1 MSSETQSLSATK
13 AFDPLKVGSNELSN
27 RIVLAPLTRYRAA
40 NNHEPSDLQLE
51 YYTQR
56 AQYPGTLLITEATLV
71 SEQAGGYPNVLGLW
85 SESQTK
91 GWKKIVDSVHSK
103 KSFISA
109 QLWSLGRQADPGYLA
124 SQNLS
129 YISASDV
136 YNNDDKRAKAEKA
149 NNPLRALTKD
159 EIKIHV
165 DYFVKAAKNAI
176 FGSGFDYVEI
186 HSANGYLF
194 DQFLQSST
202 NKRTDEYGGSIENRA
217 RFLFET
223 IDALIEAVGAE
234 KVAIRLS
241 PWGTFGEMAGDTD
254 TEIVAIHSYVASE
267 LQKRKLAG
275 KEIAY
280 LSLVEP
286 EVTGD
291 TDASKVNVNNDWIF
305 LIWRGVVL
313 RTGAFASSTP
323 DYRRIFD
330 AVSQNDRTLIGIGRH
345 FLANPDLLH
354 RLHEGIELNK
364 YHRETF
370 YTPGISY
377 GYTTYPNA
385 GEDWISKDDPAS
397 KKEAKVIA

>member
-71 SEQAGGYPNVLGLW
+71 SEQAGGYPNVP
-85 SESQTK
+85 
-91 GWKKIVDSVHSK
+91 
-103 KSFISA
+103 
-109 QLWSLGRQADPGYLA
+109 GRQADPGYLA
-124 SQNLS
+124 SQGLS

-159 EIKIHV
+159 EIKTHV

-275 KEIAY
+275 NEIAY